1 MESRPNHGQKNLFA
15 EFPAVSNAE
24 WEARLLKELKGKPL
38 EKLDWDTPEGFK
50 MKAYYREKDIEA
62 LLKEESSDSLSVRR
76 GDHIKLGNPSWQ
88 PIQAISLTDIP
99 AARQR
104 LQAAQ
109 EAEIKAFLFEGNIG
123 NLPDLLSEL
132 HLSRTAVHIRS
143 NAVEDEVWDKL
154 KEAAQNNDT
163 KIEWITGTCFVDPY
177 SLMLST
183 KGEWELIQMERI
195 DSILK
200 STEDM
205 PYFRSLGIDMTYVLD
220 QGGSCS
226 QQLGLA
232 LATAL
237 EYLMY
242 FSEKGTHTVEK
253 LLPKLAFLFSTGS
266 SFFMEIA
273 KLRAFRLL
281 FARLVEL
288 LEVEADTDPSPF
300 ILSTNTTWNK
310 TLSDRHNNLL
320 RGTTEAVSAVLGGAH
335 GMIVRPFDH
344 TLAEDNEFSHRLARN
359 IQQLLTHESYLGKV
373 VDPGGGS
380 YYLEK
385 LTDALAEQAWG
396 FFQEIEKE
404 GGLQAAHTSGF
415 ISVRIE
421 ETKNKQLGKLV
432 TARKS
437 LIGVNRYPN
446 MDEEVKDFLN
456 PGLLQRASS
465 PFEEVKRD
473 SLKKGQERGT
483 LLKAKIILFGD
494 PLMRTARATF
504 SENVMGVLGWETE
517 QEIWN
522 EEESAAKAD
531 IYVLCSDDTS
541 YPENAPVIF
550 EFLRKQGHQGP
561 VILAGK
567 NDHASDWGI
576 EFCLY
581 RGMNLLEFHHALMQK
596 FP

>member
-1 MESRPNHGQKNLFA
+1 MESRPNHGQENLFA
-15 EFPAVSNAE
+15 EFLPIPDAD

-50 MKAYYREKDIEA
+50 IKAYYREKDIEA

-76 GDHIKLGNPSWQ
+76 GDYIKLGNPSWQ
-88 PIQAISLTDIP
+88 PIQAISLTDIQS
-99 AARQR
+99 AMQR
-104 LQAAQ
+104 LQTAQ
-109 EAEIKAFLFEGNIG
+109 EAEIKAYLFEENIG
-123 NLPDLLSEL
+123 NLPELLPNL
-132 HLSRTAVHIRS
+132 DVSRTAVHIRS
-143 NAVEDEVWDKL
+143 NEVEDGVWEKL
-154 KEAAQNNDT
+154 KEAAYHNDT
-163 KIEWITGTCFVDPY
+163 KIEWITGTCFIDPY
-177 SLMLST
+177 SLILAT
-183 KGEWELIQMERI
+183 KGKWELIQMERLE
-195 DSILK
+195 SILQN
-200 STEDM
+200 TEDM

-232 LATAL
+232 LATTL

-242 FSEKGTHTVEK
+242 FSEKGTYTVEN
-253 LLPKLAFLFSTGS
+253 LLPKLAFLFSTSS

-288 LEVEADTDPSPF
+288 LEVEADADHSPF
-300 ILSTNTTWNK
+300 ILATNTTWNK

-320 RGTTEAVSAVLGGAH
+320 RSTTEAVSAVLGGTH

-359 IQQLLTHESYLGKV
+359 IQQLLAHESYLGKV

-380 YYLEK
+380 YYLET
-385 LTDALAEQAWG
+385 LTEALADQAWG

-404 GGLQAAHTSGF
+404 GGLLAAHTSGF
-415 ISVRIE
+415 ISGRIE
-421 ETKNKQLGKLV
+421 QTKEEQLRKLA

-446 MDEEVKDFLN
+446 MDEEAKDLLN
-456 PGLLQRASS
+456 QGLLQRASS
-465 PFEEVKRD
+465 PFEEVKRE
-473 SLKKGQERGT
+473 SLTKGQGRGT
-483 LLKAKIILFGD
+483 PLKAKMILFGD

-504 SENVMGVLGWETE
+504 SENVMGVLGWDTE
-517 QEIWN
+517 QEVWN
-522 EEESAAKAD
+522 EGKSVAKAD
-531 IYVLCSDDTS
+531 VFVLCSADES
-541 YPENAPVIF
+541 YPEMVPMILESF
-550 EFLRKQGHQGP
+550 RDDGHYGP
-561 VILAGK
+561 IILAGK
-567 NDHASDWGI
+567 NEQASDWGI

-581 RGMNLLEFHHALMQK
+581 RGINLLEFHHSLMQQLS
-596 FP
+596 

>member
-1 MESRPNHGQKNLFA
+1 MERRPTNGQENLFA
-15 EFPAVSNAE
+15 EFLPISDAD
-24 WEARLLKELKGKPL
+24 WEAKLLKELKGKPL
-38 EKLDWDTPEGFK
+38 EKLDWNTPEGFK
-50 MKAYYREKDIEA
+50 IKAYYREKDIEG
-62 LLKEESSDSLSVRR
+62 LFQEENSEFFSARR
-76 GDHIKLGNPSWQ
+76 GDSIKFGNPSWQ
-88 PIQAISLTDIP
+88 LIQAISLSNTHT
-99 AARQR
+99 ARQR
-104 LQAAQ
+104 VQTAQ
-109 EAEIKAFLFEGNIG
+109 EAEIKAFLFEGNTE
-123 NLPDLLSEL
+123 NLQDLIPSMDIA
-132 HLSRTAVHIRS
+132 RTAFHIRS
-143 NAVEDEVWDKL
+143 NEVEDEVWEKL
-154 KEAAQNNDT
+154 KETAHKNDT
-163 KIEWITGTCFVDPY
+163 KTDWITGTCFIDPY
-177 SLMLST
+177 SHILAT
-183 KGEWELIQMERI
+183 KGEWELIQMERME
-195 DSILK
+195 SILK
-200 STEDM
+200 YTEGM

-232 LATAL
+232 LATSL

-242 FSEKGTHTVEK
+242 FSEKGTYSVEK
-253 LLPKLAFLFSTGS
+253 LLPKLTFLFSTGS

-288 LEVEADTDPSPF
+288 LELKADVDHSPF
-300 ILSTNTTWNK
+300 ILATNTTWNK

-335 GMIVRPFDH
+335 GVIVRPFDH

-415 ISVRIE
+415 ISESIE
-421 ETKNKQLGKLV
+421 KLRDKQLEKLA
-432 TARKS
+432 TAKQS

-446 MDEEVKDFLN
+446 MDEEAKVLLN
-456 PGLLQRASS
+456 PDLLQRASS
-465 PFEEVKRD
+465 PFEKVKKE
-473 SLKKGQERGT
+473 SLTKGQGRGT
-483 LLKAKIILFGD
+483 PLKAKMILFGD

-504 SENVMGVLGWETE
+504 SENVMGVLGWDTE
-517 QEIWN
+517 QEIWK
-522 EEESAAKAD
+522 EGRSDAKAD
-531 IYVLCSDDTS
+531 VFDLCRDDAS
-541 YPENAPVIF
+541 YPENAPVIV
-550 EFLRKQGHQGP
+550 ESLRKQGYQGP
-561 VILAGK
+561 VIIAGK
-567 NDHASDWGI
+567 NERASDWGI

-581 RGMNLLEFHHALMQK
+581 RGMNLLEFHHSLMQQL
-596 FP
+596 P